1 MIFEIVQYNQK
12 GITKKIYFIG
22 ITNIVRNSF
31 FSYDFVTLPNQQPCR
46 LEPPNHHKKH
56 CVDDIIIFDL
66 AYFSFHLVISEMW
79 YNKHRYNKD
88 FYEKLGI
95 TKRYNNIFQKTPG
108 ISKNGITNVFE
119 ILPGITKKFKKM
131 VKKV

>member
-1 MIFEIVQYNQK
+1 
-12 GITKKIYFIG
+12 
-22 ITNIVRNSF
+22 
-31 FSYDFVTLPNQQPCR
+31 
-46 LEPPNHHKKH
+46 
-56 CVDDIIIFDL
+56 
-66 AYFSFHLVISEMW
+66 MW

-119 ILPGITKKFKKM
+119 ILPGITKNFKKM
-131 VKKV
+131 VKKVYKKKKTIGFTFTFPDSKNTNLRF